1 MINHEKLLWKYEKK
15 NNKFVFS
22 THDPFIYYNKFKYD
36 WSIVDVY
43 VHADLHGAAS
53 IVIKNPTGKKE

>member
-1 MINHEKLLWKYEKK
+1 MKSYCENTREKNSTSY
-15 NNKFVFS
+15 S
-22 THDPFIYYNKFKYD
+22 THDPFIYLNKFKYD

-53 IVIKNPTGKKE
+53 IVIKNPTGKKL